1 MDTRT
6 NIPVEELK
14 NIVGGDNVREATPE
28 DAVEGVESSFVV
40 EPGSVEETSELMK
53 LASREG
59 LVVSPR
65 GGGTKMHLGD
75 PPASLDLI
83 VSTARM
89 NEIIEHV
96 PGDQVVRVQA
106 GVKLRDLQE
115 QLSGSEQMLA
125 IDPPERD
132 GTVGGI
138 VAANSSGPRRYR
150 YGTIRDLII
159 GITVVLHDG
168 TVAKA
173 GSKVVKNVAGYD
185 LSKLFTGSLG
195 TLGIIATANFRLHP
209 IPEASRTV
217 AVEVESPEA
226 AAGAAQAVMH
236 SQVEPTAVELHYGE
250 DARLLT
256 VLLESIPAGVEAKVE
271 TASFLLNPF
280 GEVRTLSDEEMN
292 HLGPLTPPAV
302 GDDEAAIKLSAPPA
316 DLADVLGSVL
326 GAAERRGLA
335 HPRITGH
342 AASGV
347 TFVGF
352 SGGEE
357 VVATEDK
364 GTNATTSSNEDAGAH
379 FVEELREIWV
389 RRGGSVTLQ
398 RAPMA
403 LRNRVGT
410 WDNGGDYLG
419 LIRRVKEKFDPR
431 GGMNPGRFVGG
442 I

>member
-6 NIPVEELK
+6 KSVPVDEIRS
-14 NIVGGDNVREATPE
+14 IVGGDNVREATPE
-28 DAVEGVESSFVV
+28 DVVEGVEPSFVV

-53 LASREG
+53 LAGREG

-75 PPASLDLI
+75 PPASLDLV

-89 NEIIEHV
+89 NEVIEYV

-106 GVKLRDLQE
+106 GIKLEDLQDH
-115 QLSGSEQMLA
+115 LSGSNQMLA
-125 IDPPERD
+125 IDPPEQ
-132 GTVGGI
+132 GATIGGI

-185 LSKLFTGSLG
+185 LSKLVTGSLG

-209 IPEASRTV
+209 TPEASRTV

-226 AAGAAQAVMH
+226 AAGAAQAIMH
-236 SQVEPTAVELHYGE
+236 SQVEASAVELHYGE
-250 DARLLT
+250 GARLLA
-256 VLLESIPAGVEAKVE
+256 VDLESIPAGVEAKVE
-271 TASFLLNPF
+271 KASFRLSPL
-280 GEVRTLSDEEMN
+280 GEGRTLSDEETG

-302 GDDEAAIKLSAPPA
+302 GDDEAVIKIAAPPA
-316 DLADVLGSVL
+316 DLADVLGTVL

-352 SGGEE
+352 SGSE
-357 VVATEDK
+357 
-364 GTNATTSSNEDAGAH
+364 EDAGAH

-398 RAPMA
+398 RAP
-403 LRNRVGT
+403 LGLKNRVGT
-410 WDNGGDYLG
+410 WDNGGNYLG
-419 LIRRVKEKFDPR
+419 LIRRIKEKFDPR

>member
-6 NIPVEELK
+6 NIPVDELQS
-14 NIVGGDNVREATPE
+14 IVGADNVREATSE
-28 DAVEGVESSFVV
+28 DAVDGVEPSFVV
-40 EPGSVEETSELMK
+40 EAGSVEETSELMK

-65 GGGTKMHLGD
+65 GSGTKMHLGD

-106 GVKLRDLQE
+106 GIRLQDLQE
-115 QLSGSEQMLA
+115 QLSGSDQMLA
-125 IDPPERD
+125 IDPPEK
-132 GTVGGI
+132 GATIGGI
-138 VAANSSGPRRYR
+138 IAANASGPRRYR

-195 TLGIIATANFRLHP
+195 TLGIIVTANFRLHP
-209 IPEASRTV
+209 IPQVSRTV

-226 AAGAAQAVMH
+226 AAGAAQAMMH
-236 SQVEPTAVELHYGE
+236 TQVEPTAVELRYGE

-256 VLLESIPAGVEAKVE
+256 VLLESIPAGVEEKVE
-271 TASFLLNPF
+271 AASFLLNTF
-280 GEVRTLSDEEMN
+280 GEVRTLSDEET
-292 HLGPLTPPAV
+292 GYRDPSTAAE
-302 GDDEAAIKLSAPPA
+302 DEADIKLSAPPA
-316 DLADVLGSVL
+316 DLADVLGTVL
-326 GAAERRGLA
+326 GAAERRGLDQ
-335 HPRITGH
+335 PRITGH

-352 SGGEE
+352 SGG
-357 VVATEDK
+357 D
-364 GTNATTSSNEDAGAH
+364 EDARAG
-379 FVEELREIWV
+379 FVEELREIWL

-398 RAPMA
+398 KAP
-403 LRNRVGT
+403 LSLKRRVGA
-410 WDNGGDYLG
+410 WDQGGDYLG

-442 I
+442 V

>member
-1 MDTRT
+1 MQTK
-6 NIPVEELK
+6 NMPQEEIK
-14 NIVGGDNVREATPE
+14 NVVGNENVREAGPE
-28 DAVEGVESSFVV
+28 DFVEGVEPSLVV
-40 EPGSVEETSELMK
+40 EPGSVEEASELMK
-53 LASREG
+53 LAAREG
-59 LVVSPR
+59 LVVAPR
-65 GGGTKMHLGD
+65 GGGTKMHIGD
-75 PPASLDLI
+75 PPTSLDLI

-89 NEIIEHV
+89 DEVIEYV

-106 GVKLRDLQE
+106 GIKLEDLQNH
-115 QLSGSEQMLA
+115 LSGSDQMLA
-125 IDPPERD
+125 IDPPER
-132 GTVGGI
+132 GATIGGI
-138 VAANSSGPRRYR
+138 VAANASGPRRYK

-195 TLGIIATANFRLHP
+195 TLGIIANANFRLHP
-209 IPEASRTV
+209 IPDAARTV
-217 AVEVESPEA
+217 AVEVESPQ
-226 AAGAAQAVMH
+226 AAGEAVQAIMH
-236 SQVEPTAVELHYGE
+236 SKVEATAVELHYGE
-250 DARLLT
+250 NAKLLT
-256 VLLESIPAGVEAKVE
+256 VLVESIPAGVEAKAE
-271 TASFLLNPF
+271 TASFLLRPI
-280 GEVRTLSDEEMN
+280 GEVREISDEEVE
-292 HLGPLTPPAV
+292 HLGPPPAA
-302 GDDEAAIKLSAPPA
+302 GDDEVTIKIAAPPA
-316 DLADVLGSVL
+316 DLADVMGSVL

-335 HPRITGH
+335 HPRLTGH

-347 TFVGF
+347 TIIGL

-364 GTNATTSSNEDAGAH
+364 GTNATTSSDEDAMAH
-379 FVEELREIWV
+379 FVNEMREIWV

-398 RAPMA
+398 RAPLA
-403 LRNRVGT
+403 LKDRVGT
-410 WDNGGDYLG
+410 WDAGGDYLG